1 MLKISL
7 MALAVVIVAF
17 VIFAAMQPAEFSV
30 SRSAVIAAPAA
41 TVFAQ
46 VDTLR
51 NWEAWNPWGKLDPGM
66 KLTYAGPPAGS
77 GASYAWDGNN
87 QVGTGRTT
95 IVESRPPE
103 YIRLKLEF
111 MKPFSATNT
120 GEFTFRPEGGATEV
134 TWSMSG
140 RNNLLAKAMH
150 LFFNMDKMVGGQFA
164 QGLADM
170 KAVAE
175 AAARAGASSMGK

>member
-1 MLKISL
+1 MKMKRLFGIVL
-7 MALAVVIVAF
+7 GAFAALVAAF
-17 VIFAAMQPAEFSV
+17 LGFAAMQPDEFRV
-30 SRSAVIAAPAA
+30 SRSIVIAAPAA
-41 TVFAQ
+41 AVFEQ
-46 VDTLR
+46 VNTLR
-51 NWEAWNPWGKLDPGM
+51 NWEAWNPWGKLDPDM

-77 GASYAWDGNN
+77 GAGYAWEGNN

-120 GEFTFRPEGGATEV
+120 GEFTFRPAGSATEV

-140 RNNLLAKAMH
+140 RSNLLAKAMH
-150 LFFNMDKMVGGQFA
+150 LVFDMDKMVGGMFE
-164 QGLADM
+164 QGLANM

-175 AAARAGASSMGK
+175 AAAGS

>member
-1 MLKISL
+1 MLNIILISI
-7 MALAVVIVAF
+7 AVLIVAF
-17 VIFAAMQPAEFSV
+17 IAVVAMQPDEFRV
-30 SRSAVIAAPAA
+30 SRRIVIAAPAA
-41 TVFAQ
+41 AVFAH

-66 KLTYAGPPAGS
+66 KLTYAGPAAGS

-87 QVGTGRTT
+87 QVGTGRLT
-95 IVESRPPE
+95 IVESLPPE

-120 GEFTFRPEGGATEV
+120 GEFTFRPEGGATAV

-150 LFFNMDKMVGGQFA
+150 LFFDMDKMVGGMFEK
-164 QGLADM
+164 GLADM
-170 KAVAE
+170 KTAAE
-175 AAARAGASSMGK
+175 AAAAS